1 MVGIKGGGERQIS
14 VTLRRRSAT
23 NPRREWALVV
33 LVFIIMVVLLV
44 LALAPVGVLLALVL
58 VLAL

>member
-23 NPRREWALVV
+23 NPRRDWALVV
-33 LVFIIMVVLLV
+33 LVFITMVLLV
-44 LALAPVGVLLALVL
+44 LALAPVGVLLTLVL